1 MKQISFTVSGMEEAQ
16 KILSVLHGWEGIT
29 NLQIKEMDAQQTDNI
44 LPAKKRAASVEEMLA
59 DWSDMH
65 ETTESFR
72 QKLWK
77 TPSF

>member
-1 MKQISFTVSGMEEAQ
+1 MKQISFTVPDMEEAQ
-16 KILSVLHGWEGIT
+16 KVLSVLTGRRDIT
-29 NLQIKEMDAQQTDNI
+29 NLQINELDDQQTDNI
-44 LPAKKRAASVEEMLA
+44 IPAKKRAASVEEMLA

-65 ETTESFR
+65 ETTEFFR